1 MQVGRAFVA
10 MLREWKSNYED
21 MVKEILNVIKFR
33 NEEAWKGPDTIFI
46 Q

>member
-1 MQVGRAFVA
+1 MQVGRACVT

-21 MVKEILNVIKFR
+21 LVKDIPNEIKFQ
-33 NEEAWKGPDTIFI
+33 NEEAWKGPDTVFI